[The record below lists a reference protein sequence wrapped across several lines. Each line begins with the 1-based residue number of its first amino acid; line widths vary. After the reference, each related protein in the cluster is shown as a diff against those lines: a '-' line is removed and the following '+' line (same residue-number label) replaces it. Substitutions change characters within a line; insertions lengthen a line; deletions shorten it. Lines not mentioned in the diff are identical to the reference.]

1 MATKSEPLD
10 VFTNDHPI
18 FGDVIDDIGQFS
30 KEKLPTKLE
39 VLNLVRGLMKKRQKF
54 PTGPIKRE
62 EKVEVYGEVVKL
74 LTEIWQSVGIP
85 VPKFKY
91 ARTILEEN
99 MESFLQPS
107 KQIRDRILQND
118 DKRTEFEKK
127 LKTLYN
133 FSRCKCYV
141 RGTNEYRV
149 ESFEEVRRSDCKCK
163 AKDKIPCLDFY
174 ANQLFS
180 RTLTRDLIPVD
191 ELAEIQISPEGKK
204 K

>member
-1 MATKSEPLD
+1 MAAKSEPLD
-10 VFTNDHPI
+10 VFANDHPI
-18 FGDVIDDIGQFS
+18 FGNVTDDIGQFS

-39 VLNLVRGLMKKRQKF
+39 VLNLVRGLMKKCQKF
-54 PTGPIKRE
+54 PSGPIKRE
-62 EKVEVYGEVVKL
+62 DKVEVYGEVVKL

-91 ARTILEEN
+91 ARTTLEEN
-99 MESFLQPS
+99 INPLLRESQ
-107 KQIRDRILQND
+107 QIRDRILETD
-118 DKRTEFEKK
+118 DKRIKFEKK